1 MSKTIHNVLLHKFSK
16 VKHLGYCLAAAYCV
30 YLGNLTFYP
39 SRWLMKFWF
48 LFQAPLKAF
57 TLKGQWNGKIE
68 GLLTFWNIVEVVRLI
83 SLLTFI
89 VL

>member
-1 MSKTIHNVLLHKFSK
+1 MHKFQK
-16 VKHLGYCLAAAYCV
+16 VKHVGYCLAAAYCV

-39 SRWLMKFWF
+39 KPWLMKFWF

-57 TLKGQWNGKIE
+57 TFKGQWTGKIS
-68 GLLTFWNIVEVVRLI
+68 GLLTFWNIIEMFRLLG
-83 SLLTFI
+83 LLNFI